1 MLYSVVF
8 EHKIGYTQFI
18 KVGFRSQC
26 ANMYPESSARVVV
39 SNALMANVHH
49 LDKDCFH
56 DKVELNLCYELD
68 KYDYGS
74 ASVEND
80 KLKKGES
87 RGGAENKE
95 EDVVMDGDKEWD
107 WEQCKKHFAK
117 TINS

>member
-39 SNALMANVHH
+39 SNALM
-49 LDKDCFH
+49 
-56 DKVELNLCYELD
+56 
-68 KYDYGS
+68 
-74 ASVEND
+74 VEND

-107 WEQCKKHFAK
+107 WEQSTTERNVVAYAPRQQASEDPFLKGAK
-117 TINS
+117 TRFTGRHTRKSCT